1 MEISYITMMEDIS
14 AGNETIEDDDDD
26 YEYFDVTQRA
36 NRILGK
42 PTRIIALILRTLA
55 VTGNVLS
62 LVVICKFYRTM
73 ETQSSHLAFVISLA
87 ASDVLFCLSVMF
99 HIINKV
105 VNPVYYPAHGPYH
118 KRLQSRCAYFIMKCL
133 NTTAINMTLLNL
145 TGMAVDHYVA
155 ILKPFHYQRILSNQ
169 RYIVVIIAFWT
180 GALLCGFSDFLSVF
194 PDWDQWELYEDKFN
208 LCEFVFL
215 SPYQEEY
222 TVYPLAAICLGTM
235 VFSYVR

>member
-1 MEISYITMMEDIS
+1 MADNITFMEISYITMMEDIS
-14 AGNETIEDDDDD
+14 AGYETIVDDDDD
-26 YEYFDVTQRA
+26 YDYFDVTQGA

-42 PTRIIALILRTLA
+42 PTRIIVLVLGTLA
-55 VTGNVLS
+55 VTANVLS
-62 LVVICKFYRTM
+62 LIVICKLYWTI
-73 ETQSSHLAFVISLA
+73 ETHSSHM
-87 ASDVLFCLSVMF
+87 LFCLRVMF
-99 HIINKV
+99 HIVNKV
-105 VNPVYYPAHGPYH
+105 VNPVCYPAHGPYH
-118 KRLQSRCAYFIMKCL
+118 KRLQSRCAYFIIKCL

-155 ILKPFHYQRILSNQ
+155 ILKPFHFQRILSKR
-169 RYIVVIIAFWT
+169 RYIVMIIALWSL
-180 GALLCGFSDFLSVF
+180 ALLCGFSDFLSVF

-222 TVYPLAAICLGTM
+222 TVFPLAAICLCTM